1 LIERISN
8 VNRIN
13 QIQNQTSDGE
23 KPSVDFAKMLSDAV
37 EKVNSL
43 QKNADQMANDFA
55 LGKISNIH
63 DVIIEAEKAS
73 VALKLTTEVRDKII
87 EAYREIMRMQL

>member
-1 LIERISN
+1 MIERISN

>member
-1 LIERISN
+1 MIERISN

-23 KPSVDFAKMLSDAV
+23 KSSVDFAKMLSDAV

>member
-1 LIERISN
+1 MIERISN

-23 KPSVDFAKMLSDAV
+23 KSSVDFAKMLSDAV

-55 LGKISNIH
+55 LGRISNIH

>member
-23 KPSVDFAKMLSDAV
+23 KSSVDFAKMLSDAV

>member
-13 QIQNQTSDGE
+13 QIQNQTSSSE
-23 KPSVDFAKMLSDAV
+23 KSPVDFAKMLSDAV

-43 QKNADQMANDFA
+43 QKNAEQMASDFA

-73 VALKLTTEVRDKII
+73 VALKLTTEVRNKIV

>member
-13 QIQNQTSDGE
+13 QIQNQSSDGE
-23 KPSVDFAKMLSDAV
+23 KSSVDFAKMLSDAV

>member
-1 LIERISN
+1 MIERISN

-13 QIQNQTSDGE
+13 QIQNQTSSSE
-23 KPSVDFAKMLSDAV
+23 KSPVDFAKMLSDAV

-43 QKNADQMANDFA
+43 QKNAEQMASDFA

-73 VALKLTTEVRDKII
+73 VALKLTTEVRNKIV

>member
-1 LIERISN
+1 MIERISN

-13 QIQNQTSDGE
+13 QIQNQTSGGE
-23 KPSVDFAKMLSDAV
+23 KPSVDFAGMLSDAV

-73 VALKLTTEVRDKII
+73 VALKLTTEVRNKII

>member
-1 LIERISN
+1 MIERISN

-23 KPSVDFAKMLSDAV
+23 KSSVDFAKMLSDAV

-43 QKNADQMANDFA
+43 QKNADQMVNDFA

-73 VALKLTTEVRDKII
+73 VALKLTTEVRNKII

>member
-1 LIERISN
+1 MIERISN

-13 QIQNQTSDGE
+13 QIQNQTSSSE
-23 KPSVDFAKMLSDAV
+23 KSPVDFAKMLSDAV

-43 QKNADQMANDFA
+43 QKNAEQMASDFA

-73 VALKLTTEVRDKII
+73 VALKLTTEVRNKIV
-87 EAYREIMRMQL
+87 EAYRKIMRMQL

>member
-1 LIERISN
+1 MIERISN

-13 QIQNQTSDGE
+13 QIQNQTSDGG
-23 KPSVDFAKMLSDAV
+23 KSSVDFAKMLSDAV